1 MGCVNLILYDEEFAR
16 RQQLADIM
24 DRLRSVWDEF
34 IAFVDSVRQAVKEI
48 VHTAVSFICTAFEKI
63 RACIVPGRVLYLSR
77 HGKTHRVR
85 KKNRKRIEK
94 LWRRLLS

>member
-1 MGCVNLILYDEEFAR
+1 MGHTDLAVYDPEFAKA
-16 RQQLADIM
+16 QQIAQAWD
-24 DRLRSVWDEF
+24 DLRSVWDEL
-34 IAFVDSVRQAVKEI
+34 IAFVDSVWQAVKEI

-94 LWRRLLS
+94 LWRRILS

>member
-1 MGCVNLILYDEEFAR
+1 MGHTALAVYDPEFAKT
-16 RQQLADIM
+16 QQISQAWD
-24 DRLRSVWDEF
+24 DLRSVWDGF
-34 IAFVDSVRQAVKEI
+34 VALVDSVWQTIKEI
-48 VHTAVSFICTAFEKI
+48 VHTVVEFVRTAFEKI